1 MNTSQSS
8 PTASLPKPKTDP
20 ETNRMVARDSIVSL
34 SELQRESDSG
44 SRISDRLTRTPLSL
58 YLREIGQVRLLTI
71 EEEVE
76 LADRIKNGDE
86 AAREHMIRAN
96 LRLVVKIARDYENLG
111 LPLLDLINE
120 GNIGLMKAV
129 ERFDPKKGGK
139 FSTYGSYWIK
149 QSIKRALAN
158 QSKVIRLPV
167 HVQER
172 IFKMRRTQHRWQ
184 ELHGRN
190 PDRQELSE
198 ELGLGD
204 MIVRRMEQ
212 ACLTMNS
219 LDAPVGDDESSKL
232 GDLIMDE
239 KAPTA
244 FEEMDQ
250 RMMHGLVLGML
261 GTLSQ
266 RELTIIRERL
276 GHDGGPARTL
286 EDIAA
291 KFSLTRE
298 RIRQLQNVALHKLRE
313 QFEKLD
319 ERREQTLAA

>member
-1 MNTSQSS
+1 
-8 PTASLPKPKTDP
+8 
-20 ETNRMVARDSIVSL
+20 
-34 SELQRESDSG
+34 
-44 SRISDRLTRTPLSL
+44 
-58 YLREIGQVRLLTI
+58 
-71 EEEVE
+71 
-76 LADRIKNGDE
+76 
-86 AAREHMIRAN
+86 
-96 LRLVVKIARDYENLG
+96 
-111 LPLLDLINE
+111 
-120 GNIGLMKAV
+120 
-129 ERFDPKKGGK
+129 
-139 FSTYGSYWIK
+139 
-149 QSIKRALAN
+149 
-158 QSKVIRLPV
+158 
-167 HVQER
+167 
-172 IFKMRRTQHRWQ
+172 
-184 ELHGRN
+184 
-190 PDRQELSE
+190 
-198 ELGLGD
+198 

-244 FEEMDQ
+244 FEEMEQ

-266 RELTIIRERL
+266 RELTIIRERFGL
-276 GHDGGPARTL
+276 DGGPARTL
-286 EDIAA
+286 EEIAA